1 MNVTPPRLSVIIPAH
16 NAASVLGE
24 QLEALRVQEGADPFE
39 VLVCDNNST
48 DSTAQLALDEARSLD
63 LRVVD
68 ASGPA
73 SASHARNRGAVAAAG
88 EILLFCDADDLV
100 DPHWVVELSAPLSRG
115 ADVLVAGALHHQRFN
130 DADVLRAYD
139 IGPDPDRA
147 SVPEESST
155 PPPYA
160 GYLPTVP
167 GNGFAV
173 RRDRYLALHGM
184 DHSYPGGAEE
194 TDFAWCAQLAGVRV
208 VVRPRAVVHYRLK
221 DAPRP
226 LFRQQR
232 IQNFARILLWTRY
245 RERGM
250 SGPSTAYSLGEVARH
265 LPGLLRRQSRA
276 DRLRTARIL
285 GGNVGALQGILAFR
299 ILRRSPTPRTE
310 EIAPTE
316 APGR

>member
-160 GYLPTVP
+160 DTSPRFPATASPSDETAISRCTGWITRTRAGRRKRTSHGVHSLP
-167 GNGFAV
+167 A
-173 RRDRYLALHGM
+173 
-184 DHSYPGGAEE
+184 
-194 TDFAWCAQLAGVRV
+194 CASSC
-208 VVRPRAVVHYRLK
+208 
-221 DAPRP
+221 AP
-226 LFRQQR
+226 
-232 IQNFARILLWTRY
+232 A
-245 RERGM
+245 
-250 SGPSTAYSLGEVARH
+250 PSCTIG
-265 LPGLLRRQSRA
+265 
-276 DRLRTARIL
+276 
-285 GGNVGALQGILAFR
+285 
-299 ILRRSPTPRTE
+299 
-310 EIAPTE
+310 
-316 APGR
+316 

>member
-1 MNVTPPRLSVIIPAH
+1 MVGTPPRLSVIIPAH

-24 QLEALRVQEGADPFE
+24 QLEALRAQEGADPFE

-48 DSTAQLALDEARSLD
+48 DGTARLALDDAGSLD

-73 SASHARNRGAVAAAG
+73 SASHARNQGAAAAAG

-100 DPHWVVELSAPLSRG
+100 SPQWVRELSAPLTRG

-130 DADVLRAYD
+130 DAEVLRAYD
-139 IGPDPDRA
+139 IGPDPDPDPA
-147 SVPEESST
+147 ADELSD

-160 GYLPTVP
+160 GFLPTVP

-194 TDFAWCAQLAGVRV
+194 TDFAWRAQLEGVRV
-208 VVRPRAVVHYRLK
+208 VVCPRAVVHYRLK

-232 IQNFARILLWTRY
+232 IQNYARILLWTRY
-245 RERGM
+245 RDQGM
-250 SGPSTAYSLGEVARH
+250 SGPSTVYSLREVAHH
-265 LPGLLRRQSRA
+265 LPGLLRRQRRA

-299 ILRRSPTPRTE
+299 ILRRSPAPRTA
-310 EIAPTE
+310 EIAPQE
-316 APGR
+316 GQRR